1 VSSASINAT
10 DVEIAASRLQVVS
23 CKTAFACLDRVR
35 GADGKRMTAAAMGLV
50 DDADDSVLPLDR
62 LIAGAKKGGL
72 RLRSTSF
79 NWRGLLIAT
88 ASKTILLLLKNG
100 NVVVVIGTGRE
111 GVEEIVVSDP
121 LYQDGEP
128 FFLPRLALEHAWGG
142 EALIVKPNRS
152 KGERALAWYF
162 SILSVL
168 GLAAGV
174 LLLSEAAID
183 VTVAGSH
190 SPPSENTL
198 GSSAGDAA
206 GGFVSNNDQTAAVFA
221 AGETPKPVNAAPG
234 SDRATQAIDIRTG
247 GNSPGDIA
255 AVSAGEFRNPEPG
268 ASDGSKA
275 STPIPSEPAAQQMA
289 ARIDD
294 NSKTIPE
301 PLAGETPLGVSPPAR
316 VSAAPARNPESK
328 ASPSGLSGVE
338 VQALLA
344 RGDALVAKG
353 DIASARLFY
362 ERAAEA
368 GDGQAALRLGES
380 YDPAFL
386 AQAHLSGVRGDAVAA
401 AHWYQ
406 RARELGITEAET
418 LLQTILPEKDQ
429 RRP

>member
-10 DVEIAASRLQVVS
+10 DIEIAASRLQVVS
-23 CKTAFACLDRVR
+23 CKTALACLDRV
-35 GADGKRMTAAAMGLV
+35 GGIDGKRMTAAAIGLL
-50 DDADDSVLPLDR
+50 DDTDDSVLPLDR

-72 RLRSTSF
+72 RLRSTSL

-100 NVVVVIGTGRE
+100 NVVVVVGTGRE

-128 FFLPRLALEHAWGG
+128 FFLPRIALEHAWGG

-198 GSSAGDAA
+198 GTSAGEAA

-221 AGETPKPVNAAPG
+221 EGETPRPVNAAPD
-234 SDRATQAIDIRTG
+234 SDRTTEAVDIRTG

-255 AVSAGEFRNPEPG
+255 AVSAGEVRHPESG
-268 ASDGSKA
+268 ASDSAKA
-275 STPIPSEPAAQQMA
+275 SAPIPSEPAAQQMA

-294 NSKTIPE
+294 TSKRIPE
-301 PLAGETPLGVSPPAR
+301 PLAAETAQGVSPPAG
-316 VSAAPARNPESK
+316 VPAAPAHNPASK
-328 ASPSGLSGVE
+328 TSPSLSGAEIQV
-338 VQALLA
+338 LLG

-386 AQAHLSGVRGDAVAA
+386 AQAHLTGVRGDAVAA

-418 LLQTILPEKDQ
+418 LLQTILPEKDR

>member
-1 VSSASINAT
+1 
-10 DVEIAASRLQVVS
+10 
-23 CKTAFACLDRVR
+23 
-35 GADGKRMTAAAMGLV
+35 MTAAAIGLV
-50 DDADDSVLPLDR
+50 DDTDDSVLPLDR

-100 NVVVVIGTGRE
+100 NVVVVVGTGRE

-128 FFLPRLALEHAWGG
+128 FFLPRIALEHAWGG

-198 GSSAGDAA
+198 ATPAGEAA
-206 GGFVSNNDQTAAVFA
+206 GGFVSTNDQTAAVVA
-221 AGETPKPVNAAPG
+221 EDETPKPLNAAPG
-234 SDRATQAIDIRTG
+234 NDRATEAVDIRTG

-255 AVSAGEFRNPEPG
+255 AVSAGEVRTPEPG
-268 ASDGSKA
+268 ASDSSKA
-275 STPIPSEPAAQQMA
+275 SAPIPSESAAQQMA

-294 NSKTIPE
+294 SRKIPE
-301 PLAGETPLGVSPPAR
+301 PLAGERAQRVPPPAG
-316 VSAAPARNPESK
+316 VPAAPAHNPATK
-328 ASPSGLSGVE
+328 ALPNGLSGPE
-338 VQALLA
+338 IQALLA

-418 LLQTILPEKDQ
+418 LLQTIQPEKDQ